1 MNNTIR
7 IDKYLWQLQ
16 LLSRRE
22 ARKFFRSGRVL
33 VNWYIEYDHGFQI
46 IDGDRI
52 SIAPDYG
59 LSQYDSQWKTIEDQY
74 VYLSESQELLE
85 FEVKQTVTI
94 LLHKPTWYVCSEI
107 DEWGHMSYKHL
118 LSDCIYAPMLNV
130 AGRLDQDTTGLV
142 LATSDGNLN
151 HRIISPKSKKE
162 KEYKVICEKEISD
175 EDLVRLEEGVEI
187 EPWLITLPAKAVRI
201 DGFSFILTLI
211 EGKYHQVKRMCEA
224 VNNLCV
230 SLHRTRIADWTG
242 DDLAEGKWKFIDGN
256 LFDNR

>member
-22 ARKFFRSGRVL
+22 ARKFFRNGRVL

-130 AGRLDQDTTGLV
+130 AGRLDQDTTWLV
-142 LATSDGNLN
+142 LATSD
-151 HRIISPKSKKE
+151 
-162 KEYKVICEKEISD
+162 
-175 EDLVRLEEGVEI
+175 DLVRLEEGVEI